1 MKSNTNNQKFHTTPY
16 ILLTIALLLLPFLL
30 IILGTYKSITNHPA
44 NINPTEEFCIEG
56 NFFFPNLYTID
67 TSIPA
72 NIEVRQKET
81 LFNWFDIY
89 AKEICLKPTILLPEA
104 NKYILRISYIDPFE
118 LGIFNKR
125 IEITTDNYPRVNTWM
140 FQEEINNHQILEYEV
155 TYPTDIFDYYILQGE
170 TETPCSKEDT
180 SVFCD
185 ISNLALQQGGEYE
198 LILLSKYQNNIIKKL
213 QTSTVSVRTAVKVE
227 QSNIANND
235 ILQNPSIT
243 EIHNIFN
250 KEILNGAQ
258 ITLVDGSGISVPYDS
273 STIGNI
279 LKVYPKELLK
289 QNTGYTLRINGVTGT
304 DGSVLEKEY
313 VLQFSIDDGPKITST
328 NIGSGFATSGNISF
342 TFNQSL
348 QNPQNIKNY
357 IKINSSSNYSYTIKG
372 NTVTINPDSD
382 LDLCQ
387 KYTISLSKG
396 IVSSTGLVSSSG
408 TSYTLKTTCKRTV
421 YIGTSVQGRGIYAYY
436 FGSGSKKI
444 VFFGAIHGSEAN
456 TKTLLN
462 RWATELENNTDRIPS
477 DKTIIVVPTV
487 NPDGI
492 ANRSRFNANGVDL
505 NRNFDT
511 ANWVTGTYLKT
522 DFYPTGGGS
531 APFSEPESRDIRSL
545 LNRENPYL
553 TLTYHS
559 AAGYVIP
566 TSSSYAI
573 GRGQT
578 YSQLSGYSYINPGA
592 AGAFTYDIT
601 GTFEEWAE
609 NSGYNALVIELSSAY
624 SDQFIQNSKA
634 MWRMV
639 EE

>member
-1 MKSNTNNQKFHTTPY
+1 M
-16 ILLTIALLLLPFLL
+16 
-30 IILGTYKSITNHPA
+30 
-44 NINPTEEFCIEG
+44 
-56 NFFFPNLYTID
+56 
-67 TSIPA
+67 
-72 NIEVRQKET
+72 
-81 LFNWFDIY
+81 
-89 AKEICLKPTILLPEA
+89 
-104 NKYILRISYIDPFE
+104 
-118 LGIFNKR
+118 
-125 IEITTDNYPRVNTWM
+125 
-140 FQEEINNHQILEYEV
+140 
-155 TYPTDIFDYYILQGE
+155 
-170 TETPCSKEDT
+170 
-180 SVFCD
+180 
-185 ISNLALQQGGEYE
+185 
-198 LILLSKYQNNIIKKL
+198 
-213 QTSTVSVRTAVKVE
+213 
-227 QSNIANND
+227 
-235 ILQNPSIT
+235 
-243 EIHNIFN
+243 
-250 KEILNGAQ
+250 
-258 ITLVDGSGISVPYDS
+258 
-273 STIGNI
+273 
-279 LKVYPKELLK
+279 
-289 QNTGYTLRINGVTGT
+289 
-304 DGSVLEKEY
+304 
-313 VLQFSIDDGPKITST
+313 
-328 NIGSGFATSGNISF
+328 
-342 TFNQSL
+342 
-348 QNPQNIKNY
+348 
-357 IKINSSSNYSYTIKG
+357 
-372 NTVTINPDSD
+372 
-382 LDLCQ
+382 
-387 KYTISLSKG
+387 
-396 IVSSTGLVSSSG
+396 SSTGLVSSSG